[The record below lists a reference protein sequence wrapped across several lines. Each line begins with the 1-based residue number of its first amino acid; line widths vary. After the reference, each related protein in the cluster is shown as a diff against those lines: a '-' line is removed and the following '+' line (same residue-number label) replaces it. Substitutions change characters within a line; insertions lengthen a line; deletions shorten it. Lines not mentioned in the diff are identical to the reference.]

1 MGFIAKIIEYIISR
15 ITSVTFFDILD
26 IAIVSVVFYY
36 IFKFVQDRRAGKLA
50 IGILLIILLM
60 LVSDIF
66 NMYALNFLLSNVVQ
80 VGIIGILIVF
90 QSELRFFLEKVG
102 GNSFIAKSGSVV
114 VIDNFVVHSYGEGE
128 TKEYYALILPYD
140 KVEEFNRLRRDM
152 VLKQIHVEDSD
163 FALSIAQ
170 IIREHLNENA
180 TEYQRDCAVNLIM
193 ALILKKCGLT
203 QGERGSENGLIHK
216 ILSFSQE
223 NFKENISLKSVAKE
237 LGYAEGYLSRVFH
250 HYFKESYPRYVNGL
264 RLNYIERELQK
275 KEKNVTEL
283 IFEAGFNSFQTY
295 YRSKQ
300 LIGNN
305 ADL

>member
-102 GNSFIAKSGSVV
+102 GNSFIAGLNSINKKNEKMSDVIKCINAVVEACSSFSNEMVGALIVFERSTKIGDVIKTGTVIDSEPTEFLIKNIFFNKAPLHDGALVVRNNRLYSAGCFLPLSADEELNKDLGTRHRAAVGMSENSDAVV
-114 VIDNFVVHSYGEGE
+114 VVVSEETGKFSVAYEGKLTRDYNRDKLRE
-128 TKEYYALILPYD
+128 TLISLLVAEKTEKKE
-140 KVEEFNRLRRDM
+140 N
-152 VLKQIHVEDSD
+152 VLKKT
-163 FALSIAQ
+163 FK
-170 IIREHLNENA
+170 RESH
-180 TEYQRDCAVNLIM
+180 
-193 ALILKKCGLT
+193 
-203 QGERGSENGLIHK
+203 
-216 ILSFSQE
+216 
-223 NFKENISLKSVAKE
+223 
-237 LGYAEGYLSRVFH
+237 
-250 HYFKESYPRYVNGL
+250 
-264 RLNYIERELQK
+264 
-275 KEKNVTEL
+275 
-283 IFEAGFNSFQTY
+283 
-295 YRSKQ
+295 
-300 LIGNN
+300 
-305 ADL
+305 

>member
-102 GNSFIAKSGSVV
+102 GNSFIAGLNSINKKNESTYCPN
-114 VIDNFVVHSYGEGE
+114 IF
-128 TKEYYALILPYD
+128 TK
-140 KVEEFNRLRRDM
+140 
-152 VLKQIHVEDSD
+152 DSICQNG
-163 FALSIAQ
+163 FSI
-170 IIREHLNENA
+170 
-180 TEYQRDCAVNLIM
+180 TC
-193 ALILKKCGLT
+193 C
-203 QGERGSENGLIHK
+203 
-216 ILSFSQE
+216 
-223 NFKENISLKSVAKE
+223 
-237 LGYAEGYLSRVFH
+237 
-250 HYFKESYPRYVNGL
+250 
-264 RLNYIERELQK
+264 
-275 KEKNVTEL
+275 
-283 IFEAGFNSFQTY
+283 
-295 YRSKQ
+295 
-300 LIGNN
+300 
-305 ADL
+305 

>member
-102 GNSFIAKSGSVV
+102 GNSFIAGLNSINKKNEKMSDVIKCINAVVEACSSFSNEMVGALIVFERSTKIGDVIKTGTVIDSEPTEFLIKNIFFNKAPLHDGALVVRNNRLYSAGCFLPLSADEELNKDLGTRHRAAVGMSENSDAVV
-114 VIDNFVVHSYGEGE
+114 VVVSEETGKISVAYEGKLTRDYNRDKLRGTLISLLVAE
-128 TKEYYALILPYD
+128 KTEKKE
-140 KVEEFNRLRRDM
+140 N
-152 VLKQIHVEDSD
+152 VLKKT
-163 FALSIAQ
+163 FK
-170 IIREHLNENA
+170 RESH
-180 TEYQRDCAVNLIM
+180 
-193 ALILKKCGLT
+193 
-203 QGERGSENGLIHK
+203 
-216 ILSFSQE
+216 
-223 NFKENISLKSVAKE
+223 
-237 LGYAEGYLSRVFH
+237 
-250 HYFKESYPRYVNGL
+250 
-264 RLNYIERELQK
+264 
-275 KEKNVTEL
+275 
-283 IFEAGFNSFQTY
+283 
-295 YRSKQ
+295 
-300 LIGNN
+300 
-305 ADL
+305 

>member
-102 GNSFIAKSGSVV
+102 GNSFIAGLNSINKKNEKMSDVIKCINAVVEACSSFSSEMVGALIVFERSTKIGDVIKTGTVIDSEPTEFLIKNIFFNKAPLHDGALVVRNNRLYSAGCFLPLSADEELNKDLGTRHRAAVGMSENSDAVV
-114 VIDNFVVHSYGEGE
+114 VVVSEETGKISVAYEGKLTRDYNRDKLRE
-128 TKEYYALILPYD
+128 TLISLLVAEKTEKKE
-140 KVEEFNRLRRDM
+140 N
-152 VLKQIHVEDSD
+152 VLKKT
-163 FALSIAQ
+163 FK
-170 IIREHLNENA
+170 RESH
-180 TEYQRDCAVNLIM
+180 
-193 ALILKKCGLT
+193 
-203 QGERGSENGLIHK
+203 
-216 ILSFSQE
+216 
-223 NFKENISLKSVAKE
+223 
-237 LGYAEGYLSRVFH
+237 
-250 HYFKESYPRYVNGL
+250 
-264 RLNYIERELQK
+264 
-275 KEKNVTEL
+275 
-283 IFEAGFNSFQTY
+283 
-295 YRSKQ
+295 
-300 LIGNN
+300 
-305 ADL
+305 